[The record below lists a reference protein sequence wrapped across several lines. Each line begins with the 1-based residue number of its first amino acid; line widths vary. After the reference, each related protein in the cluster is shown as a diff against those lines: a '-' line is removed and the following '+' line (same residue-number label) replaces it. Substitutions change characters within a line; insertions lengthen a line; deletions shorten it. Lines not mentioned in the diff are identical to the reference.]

1 MKDWFDKQQLRCISC
16 GHTWTLVSD
25 KQITKQQH
33 LKWIKKAMEQH
44 EKIKKEK
51 GGE

>member
-1 MKDWFDKQQLRCISC
+1 MENWFDKQQLYCMYCRHLWVLI
-16 GHTWTLVSD
+16 SD
-25 KQITKQQH
+25 KQITQQQH
-33 LKWIKKAMEQH
+33 LSWVKKAMEQH